1 LNPLA
6 HADFR
11 RLAFGAGF
19 TSIGFQGEQVLV
31 SMLLFQ
37 ITGSTAW
44 VGIGLAMSF
53 LPMLL
58 VGVPAG
64 ATADHFDRR
73 RLLPIFEACLVA
85 VFGLTA
91 WLIWD
96 GETGV
101 PALLTLVFIT
111 GTLRAM
117 HFPVRLS
124 YAQDLLGSDRL
135 VKALGV
141 LGVLSRIGQLIGA
154 VLAGSLLERAGPG
167 VAFAGLAVAHM
178 FSVIMFMRLE
188 HQGKAH
194 ADGASRPTLRQ
205 NFKEYARELLHNPLL
220 LRLTLLASLLEI
232 FGFSFVTAL
241 PELATVQ
248 LGIDA
253 EGVGL
258 LHGARSAG
266 GLLAALLLV
275 GYGTELRRGY
285 AYIAILMGFGVALL
299 VLAWSPVLWIGMLA
313 CALVALFAASGDV
326 LSQAMMQASVP
337 DHLRGRAM
345 GAWVLALGAGPIGH
359 VELGML
365 TVAVGAPAGLVLNG
379 VVLIATGLWVM
390 AALPRIRR
398 L

>member
-1 LNPLA
+1 MNPLA

-11 RLAFGAGF
+11 RLALGAGF

-73 RLLPIFEACLVA
+73 RLLPIFEACLVL

-91 WLIWD
+91 WMTWD
-96 GETGV
+96 GSIGV
-101 PALLTLVFIT
+101 PALLALVFVT

-124 YAQDLLGSDRL
+124 YAQDLLGGERL
-135 VKALGV
+135 VKALSV
-141 LGVLSRIGQLIGA
+141 LGVLSRLGQLTGA

-167 VAFAGLAVAHM
+167 VAFAVLALAHVL
-178 FSVIMFMRLE
+178 SVLVFMRLE

-194 ADGASRPTLRQ
+194 ADSATRPSLRQ
-205 NFKEYARELLHNPLL
+205 NFREYAQELRHNPLL
-220 LRLTLLASLLEI
+220 LRLTLLASMLEI
-232 FGFSFVTAL
+232 FGFSFATAL

-248 LGIDA
+248 LGTDA
-253 EGVGL
+253 EGLGL

-266 GLLAALLLV
+266 GLLAGLLLV
-275 GYGTELRRGY
+275 RYGTELRRGY
-285 AYIAILMGFGVALL
+285 AYIAVLLGFGIALL
-299 VLAWSPVLWIGMLA
+299 VLAWSPTLLIGMLA
-313 CALVALFAASGDV
+313 CGLVASFAASGDV

-359 VELGML
+359 VELGVL
-365 TVAVGAPAGLVLNG
+365 IVAVGAPAGLVLNG
-379 VVLIATGLWVM
+379 VVLVATGVWVM

>member
-1 LNPLA
+1 
-6 HADFR
+6 
-11 RLAFGAGF
+11 
-19 TSIGFQGEQVLV
+19 
-31 SMLLFQ
+31 MLLFQ
-37 ITGSTAW
+37 LTGSTAW

-73 RLLPIFEACLVA
+73 RLLPVFEACQVL
-85 VFGLTA
+85 VFGLAA
-91 WLIWD
+91 WLAWD
-96 GETGV
+96 GGTTV
-101 PALLTLVFIT
+101 PALLALVFTT
-111 GTLRAM
+111 GTVRAM

-124 YAQDLLGSDRL
+124 YAQDLLGGERL
-135 VKALGV
+135 VKALSV
-141 LGVLSRIGQLIGA
+141 LGVLSRLGQLTGA
-154 VLAGSLLERAGPG
+154 VIAGSLLERAGPG
-167 VAFAGLAVAHM
+167 TAFAVLAMAHVL
-178 FSVIMFMRLE
+178 STAIFMRIE

-194 ADGASRPTLRQ
+194 AEDVTRPTLRQ
-205 NFKEYARELLHNPLL
+205 NFKEYAQELRHNPLL

-232 FGFSFVTAL
+232 FGFSFATAL

-248 LGIDA
+248 LGTDA
-253 EGVGL
+253 EGLGL

-275 GYGTELRRGY
+275 RYGTDLRRGY
-285 AYIAILMGFGVALL
+285 AYIAVLVGFGIALL
-299 VLAWSPVLWIGMLA
+299 VLAWSPALWIGMLA
-313 CALVALFAASGDV
+313 CALVASFAAGGDV

-345 GAWVLALGAGPIGH
+345 GAWVLALGAGPLGH

-365 TVAVGAPAGLVLNG
+365 IVVVGAPAGLVLNG
-379 VVLIATGLWVM
+379 AVLIATGVWVM
-390 AALPRIRR
+390 AGLPRIRK